1 MSVGQMS
8 VGHSSVAEKSRHHIW
23 LLRFQAKSSSV
34 IAQNTLDVEM
44 SGEEKQE
51 KIPGE
56 ILSEYVYSVFDFDP
70 HLVAA
75 FESLLEGSERPG
87 EL

>member
-1 MSVGQMS
+1 
-8 VGHSSVAEKSRHHIW
+8 
-23 LLRFQAKSSSV
+23 
-34 IAQNTLDVEM
+34 LDVEM

-75 FESLLEGSERPG
+75 FESLLDGSERPG